1 MKAFSV
7 LRIDAGGQARS
18 GKQIRSVSVDGS
30 SWIEIKPLFAL
41 RIMDAAGPWRGAVYG
56 AANAGRPEI
65 GKHARKAL
73 FLMDCRFNV
82 QLYRMA
88 DIAGFA
94 FVRSEEA

>member
-1 MKAFSV
+1 MANTPG
-7 LRIDAGGQARS
+7 R
-18 GKQIRSVSVDGS
+18 
-30 SWIEIKPLFAL
+30 LF
-41 RIMDAAGPWRGAVYG
+41 
-56 AANAGRPEI
+56 
-65 GKHARKAL
+65 